1 MNKKVFFVILVMV
14 LVVSLTILIRSYSNS
29 SLLLQGEVNASEVI
43 ISSKA
48 RGRVVDIHVYRGDDV
63 KKGDLLVTL
72 DSPELLAQVKASE
85 AARDQA
91 QAQLDL
97 SLHGTR
103 EESIRYY
110 EALLAQAKASY
121 DNAEKE
127 YDRNKAVSAKG
138 YVSQSVL
145 DNSLKTKESA
155 YQQVLLAQANLDQAL
170 HGDRIEQKQI
180 YQAMLLQ
187 SEEQLRQ
194 LMIQLEDLQVR
205 APVDGEVGSIPA
217 EVGELFNAYSP
228 LLTVIRLSDA
238 YFVYNIREDILVNIK
253 KGDHVTLMVPALG
266 EEEIEA
272 EVRFISPMGDFATKR
287 ATRATG
293 DFDLKTFEVRLYPL
307 EPVENLRSGM
317 SVLWK
322 WQK

>member
-1 MNKKVFFVILVMV
+1 MNKKIFFVILAIV
-14 LVVSLTILIRSYSNS
+14 LVISLTILIRSYSNS

-48 RGRVVDIHVYRGDDV
+48 RGRVAEIHVYRGDDV

-72 DSPELLAQVKASE
+72 ESPELIAQVKASE

-91 QAQLDL
+91 QAQLNL

-103 EESIRYY
+103 EEGIRYY
-110 EALLAQAKASY
+110 EALLGQAKASY
-121 DNAEKE
+121 ENAEKE
-127 YDRNKAVSAKG
+127 YERNKAVSAKG
-138 YVSQSVL
+138 YVSQSML
-145 DNSLKTKESA
+145 DNLLKTKESA

-170 HGDRIEQKQI
+170 HGDRIEQKEI

-194 LMIQLEDLQVR
+194 LMIQLDDLQVK

-228 LLTVIRLSDA
+228 LMTIIRLSDS
-238 YFVYNIREDILVNIK
+238 YFVFNIREDILVNIK
-253 KGDHVTLMVPALG
+253 KGDHVMLSVPALS
-266 EEEIEA
+266 EQDIEA